1 MSNQLIEGL
10 FLLAFLAPP
19 LAVVTGVLML
29 LVPTPAGRTVVHP
42 HASPVTH

>member
-1 MSNQLIEGL
+1 
-10 FLLAFLAPP
+10 
-19 LAVVTGVLML
+19 VLML